1 MRPYSLIRRS
11 GAVATAALLLLS
23 SHIAASQPA
32 DDPCIS
38 RSVCA
43 ALAEEGRVASDQSR
57 YQDALAAFQGAYENT
72 PAPWLLINIGRAQYR
87 LGMAEQAI
95 ASFQKYQRLV
105 PNPPTAEAQRLR
117 TFIAEAQVQQLV
129 RAAQRTQ
136 DAKQLADA
144 STREP
149 HSPQEKPPQTKVK
162 LLLAAGSTTLGLGV
176 TLLGIGAAGLAVQ
189 APCGNAPSTGQAGCL
204 GIYGGDTLGITLG
217 PLIGGTALSTLGV
230 ALLISARRSW
240 SLASSAHSDASPSSD
255 EGAPASHQLL
265 QPAPRNR

>member
-1 MRPYSLIRRS
+1 MTDVTLERE
-11 GAVATAALLLLS
+11 ALALFEVFLE
-23 SHIAASQPA
+23 AEPA
-32 DDPCIS
+32 DP
-38 RSVCA
+38 
-43 ALAEEGRVASDQSR
+43 
-57 YQDALAAFQGAYENT
+57 DAWLAARTAGR
-72 PAPWLLINIGRAQYR
+72 PDLLA
-87 LGMAEQAI
+87 
-95 ASFQKYQRLV
+95 
-105 PNPPTAEAQRLR
+105 RLR

-176 TLLGIGAAGLAVQ
+176 TLLGIGAAGFAVQ

-217 PLIGGTALSTLGV
+217 PLIGGTALSTVGV
-230 ALLISARRSW
+230 GLLISARRSW